1 MPRWRGGDVALDI
14 KHLEKNNVPRDLE
27 TERIINVCP
36 GDTVASDIRDLDKK
50 DMPET
55 DALVGRSEQGVV
67 MPGEKR
73 ASLPTR
79 TAPIPKTRVGLEVEL
94 HMAYE
99 LGGMD
104 KMRDTWHSTE
114 DHDRDKFAKQT
125 LL

>member
-1 MPRWRGGDVALDI
+1 MDV
-14 KHLEKNNVPRDLE
+14 KHLDKNNVPRDLE

-67 MPGEKR
+67 MPAEKR

-104 KMRDTWHSTE
+104 KMRDTWHPTE